1 VIARND
7 ICCCALIRI
16 CSLGSHDE
24 ETPRYDISYLPMTTK
39 AWRFRSTTGQSIVPG
54 IFPAPQGSVLKLSLD
69 ARLFSLLV
77 DRSERVE
84 VEGDL
89 KWCIYRRLVSSRAE
103 LRVDK
108 VPVVVI
114 RRR

>member
-1 VIARND
+1 
-7 ICCCALIRI
+7 
-16 CSLGSHDE
+16 
-24 ETPRYDISYLPMTTK
+24 M
-39 AWRFRSTTGQSIVPG
+39 GQSIVPG
-54 IFPAPQGSVLKLSLD
+54 IFPAPQGSVMKLSLD
-69 ARLFSLLV
+69 LGLFSLLV

-89 KWCIYRRLVSSRAE
+89 KWCIYRGLNCSRAE
-103 LRVDK
+103 LRVDN